1 MSERVGGGGP
11 NGGRVQ
17 VGRGTCGEG
26 YKWGG
31 VRVERGEGHRWV
43 EGPREGM
50 LHMVIVYI
58 CLPVTGVE
66 FS

>member
-1 MSERVGGGGP
+1 M
-11 NGGRVQ
+11 
-17 VGRGTCGEG
+17 GRGTCGEG